1 MRNRLVEV
9 GHDLAKTAPTRAP
22 TIQQRKDEMTD
33 DIFGLGPERVADLQ
47 DIERRRVWFDQEEA
61 AATEQKR
68 ITAMRSEL
76 QEYLTRRGREYLDAT
91 AEEEVPSVVLEKYRA
106 DFLDEREAARVEH
119 DAEVSRVQHS
129 EVF

>member
-1 MRNRLVEV
+1 
-9 GHDLAKTAPTRAP
+9 
-22 TIQQRKDEMTD
+22 MTD

-119 DAEVSRVQHS
+119 DAEVARVQHS